1 MIYSVFK
8 SNNNLYNHS
17 LYNGLNLKER
27 LIPNSTYIL
36 IPFSIK
42 YWLVNISKDK
52 TLKFKLKPEIEQRFL
67 KLNKN

>member
-8 SNNNLYNHS
+8 SSNDIYNHS
-17 LYNGLNLKER
+17 LYTGLNLKER

-42 YWLVNISKDK
+42 YWLINIAEDK

>member
-1 MIYSVFK
+1 MIYSVCK
-8 SNNNLYNHS
+8 CNNNIYNHRLYNS
-17 LYNGLNLKER
+17 LNLKER

-42 YWLVNISKDK
+42 YWLINIAEDK

>member
-8 SNNNLYNHS
+8 SSNDIYNHS
-17 LYNGLNLKER
+17 LYIGLNLKER

-42 YWLVNISKDK
+42 YWLINIAEDK

>member
-1 MIYSVFK
+1 MIYGVFK
-8 SNNNLYNHS
+8 SSNNPYNYS

-27 LIPNSTYIL
+27 LIPNSIYIL
-36 IPFSIK
+36 IPFSTK
-42 YWLVNISKDK
+42 YCLVNIAEDK

>member
-8 SNNNLYNHS
+8 SNNNLYKHS
-17 LYNGLNLKER
+17 LYNSLNLKER

-42 YWLVNISKDK
+42 YWLVNIAEDK

>member
-8 SNNNLYNHS
+8 SNNNIYNHS
-17 LYNGLNLKER
+17 LYNSLNLKER
-27 LIPNSTYIL
+27 LTPNSTYIL

-42 YWLVNISKDK
+42 YWLVNIAEDK

>member
-1 MIYSVFK
+1 MIYSLFK
-8 SNNNLYNHS
+8 SSNNLYNHS
-17 LYNGLNLKER
+17 LYNGLNLKEK
-27 LIPNSTYIL
+27 LIPNSSYIL
-36 IPFSIK
+36 IHFSTK

>member
-8 SNNNLYNHS
+8 SNNNIYNHS
-17 LYNGLNLKER
+17 LYNGINLKER

-42 YWLVNISKDK
+42 YWLVNIAEDK